1 MITEIFYNVDNFCQT
16 FINKWNKNLLPNL
29 EIKQQNSRMLISE
42 IMTIVIFYHSSGY
55 KCFKYFYL
63 NHIIQN
69 YKSHFPKIV
78 SYNRFIELMPKT
90 IVPLLYFLKYNRM
103 SECTGISYIDSTK
116 IAVCNNRRISSN
128 KVFKNIAKRGKT
140 SMGFFYGFKVHL
152 IVNHKGDLI
161 SFSITTGN
169 KSDKNKSLVS
179 KMCEDLFGKLFG
191 DKGYIS
197 NPLRYDLKN
206 KDIQLITKLNSNMKN
221 KLINLTD
228 KILLNKRGVIETIND
243 QLKNICN
250 IEHTRHRSVFNFFV
264 NLISGLIAYTFL
276 PNKPSIRLSVA
287 ETNLLV
293 DYT

>member
-90 IVPLLYFLKYNRM
+90 MVPLLYFLKYNRM

-152 IVNHKGDLI
+152 IVSHKGDLI

-228 KILLNKRGVIETIND
+228 KILLNKRGIIETIND